1 MPTRSLLA
9 FRLWWSQKCA
19 LFVVLPGA
27 KFRVFSV
34 FNFSKLFNKFEN

>member
-1 MPTRSLLA
+1 MPTRSLLP
-9 FRLWWSQKCA
+9 FGFGGLGIVHLS
-19 LFVVLPGA
+19 LSPGA